1 MFCVDAP
8 GNKIGDAGA
17 AALVEGLKG
26 MAKLEA
32 LYLSGEFSMY
42 GIARS
47 LAYGGW
53 IQGNVVLLR
62 EV

>member
-1 MFCVDAP
+1 MDAI
-8 GNKIGDAGA
+8 GNQISQTETAKLVA
-17 AALVEGLKG
+17 ALKG
-26 MAKLEA
+26 MQSLKELD
-32 LYLSGEFSMY
+32 LRGEFSMY

-47 LAYGGW
+47 LVYDGW

>member
-1 MFCVDAP
+1 MDATD
-8 GNKIGDAGA
+8 NKIGQGEAV
-17 AALVEGLKG
+17 ALVAVLKEMHGLKE
-26 MAKLEA
+26 LD
-32 LYLSGEFSMY
+32 LYGEFSMY

-47 LAYGGW
+47 LVYDGW

>member
-1 MFCVDAP
+1 MDATD
-8 GNKIGDAGA
+8 NNIGQGGT
-17 AALVEGLKG
+17 AALVAVLKE
-26 MAKLEA
+26 MHELKELI
-32 LYLSGEFSMY
+32 LRSEFSMY

-47 LAYGGW
+47 LVYDGW